1 MWIKGEQMKVL
12 ISGSRSIKVFDLS
25 EYIPSNTEL
34 IICGG
39 AEGIDT
45 IAERY
50 ADQHRLSKLVLR
62 PQYKLYGRA
71 APIKRNEEMVDM
83 VRFQHAYNASA
94 RNITV
99 VDEMLDK
106 IINGMGIVGR

>member
-1 MWIKGEQMKVL
+1 MKVL
-12 ISGSRSIKVFDLS
+12 ISGSRSIKIFNLS

-83 VRFQHAYNASA
+83 ADLIIVIWDGISKGSQHTIRYAKKQNKALKVIE
-94 RNITV
+94 RNS
-99 VDEMLDK
+99 L
-106 IINGMGIVGR
+106 